1 MWAAS
6 PRKRASLIQLLPLII
21 TFQGTLTS
29 FYLIDIRLGLPWW
42 LSGKEPT
49 CQCGRHGFNPWVR
62 KIPWRKTWQPTPV
75 FLPGKSHGQRSL
87 MGYSPWG
94 HKRVRQDLAT
104 EQQDKVKGSKGPDI
118 INASD
123 ILHKILLRKTAPI
136 ETLFCQKGQE

>member
-6 PRKRASLIQLLPLII
+6 PRKRASLIQLLPLTI

-29 FYLIDIRLGLPWW
+29 FYLVDIRLGLPWW

-62 KIPWRKTWQPTPV
+62 KIPWRRKWQPTPV
-75 FLPGKSHGQRSL
+75 FLPTKSHGQRSL

-94 HKRVRQDLAT
+94 HKRVGQDLAT
-104 EQQDKVKGSKGPDI
+104 EQQDKVKGSKDPDI